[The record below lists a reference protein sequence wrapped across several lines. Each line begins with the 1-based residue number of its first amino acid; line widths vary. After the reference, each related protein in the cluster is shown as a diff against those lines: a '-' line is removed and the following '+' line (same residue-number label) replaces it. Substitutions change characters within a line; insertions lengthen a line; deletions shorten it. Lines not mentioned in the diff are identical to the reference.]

1 MRTAKGYALWLMPS
15 GDSYEILAQ
24 TILRLSRQYS
34 TPFFEP
40 HVTLLGGL
48 LEPEEAVLSKTRQ
61 LAALVR
67 PFGISLGSV
76 DSQDE
81 YFRCL
86 FIRAKKTEALMQA
99 NSRAR
104 DIFNRHTEPP
114 YLPHL
119 SLMYGSFAPA
129 LKQSIIATIGR
140 YFDMGFEVG
149 SIHLISARGESHE
162 WKKVRAFPLR

>member
-1 MRTAKGYALWLMPS
+1 VRTAKGYALWLMPS

-67 PFGISLGSV
+67 PFGISLGSL
-76 DSQDE
+76 DSQQPKG
-81 YFRCL
+81 
-86 FIRAKKTEALMQA
+86 APT
-99 NSRAR
+99 SR
-104 DIFNRHTEPP
+104 PP
-114 YLPHL
+114 YSCQLEGVNENCWKQPTP
-119 SLMYGSFAPA
+119 GSSGGA
-129 LKQSIIATIGR
+129 
-140 YFDMGFEVG
+140 
-149 SIHLISARGESHE
+149 H
-162 WKKVRAFPLR
+162 